1 MSIGKMDHV
10 KAMAMIGQLA
20 VQMYLEK
27 IANSEAFSVRLVE
40 PPDRVNG
47 LPGPIA
53 YHFIFP
59 RDHRVFIQYSDMAQF
74 VN

>member
-1 MSIGKMDHV
+1 MKLGKMDHV

-20 VQMYLEK
+20 VRMYLEK
-27 IANSEAFSVRLVE
+27 IANSEAFSIRLVE
-40 PPDRVNG
+40 PRERVTE

-59 RDHRVFIQYSDMAQF
+59 RDLRVFIQYTDMTQF
-74 VN
+74 LN